1 MRTAEG
7 EATPTSSARLRGLLI
22 GVLAAIT
29 AVGAVLPWLALADGW
44 GSAVDDA
51 FLTEAEVGW
60 LPQLAFAVQALPFR
74 TLQAGNHDVLVMG
87 AAVAVIVLVRRWSW
101 GSEEGMRWPPALV
114 VTGIAVVVSL
124 MAALLRLAA
133 AVYTQVGLMEEWIE
147 QYFMLTGGM
156 GGFLVV
162 LGTAVTVLGWFAVL
176 LAGYL
181 FRPLDEGEDEPDEDD
196 GSVDD
201 MTRDHAH
208 EPVRE
213 QPQAPA
219 QQTGPAEI
227 RADGASD
234 SGYDEFR
241 FRR

>member
-1 MRTAEG
+1 MRTDED
-7 EATPTSSARLRGLLI
+7 EATPTSSERLRGLLI

-29 AVGAVLPWLALADGW
+29 VGGAVQPWLALAVGW
-44 GSAVDDA
+44 QSTVDDA
-51 FLTEAEVGW
+51 FLTEAEVGV

-74 TLQAGNHDVLVMG
+74 TLQAGNHEVLVMG

-124 MAALLRLAA
+124 VAALLRLAA
-133 AVYTQVGLMEEWIE
+133 AVYTQLGLLEEWIE

-162 LGTAVTVLGWFAVL
+162 LGTAVNALGWVAVL
-176 LAGYL
+176 LAGYV
-181 FRPLDEGEDEPDEDD
+181 FRPQEDADDRSAEDEGTAREL
-196 GSVDD
+196 
-201 MTRDHAH
+201 TRDHDH
-208 EPVRE
+208 EPARE
-213 QPQAPA
+213 QPRAPVQQA
-219 QQTGPAEI
+219 GPADI
-227 RADGASD
+227 RSDGASD